1 MDGMMRTQ
9 NLLRSNPAAHRAGRA
24 LGAFLPAALLAAGL
38 LAGGAPV
45 QAEEVR
51 IQPTPADAL
60 DPAGLDVGEEGIQLT
75 LDQAVEVAL
84 RRNLGLV
91 IERYNWI
98 QTREGILQSLGI
110 YDALL
115 SGSAQ
120 LADETSPTVELV
132 EGVPVTQEQ
141 TEFYTLSLSQVT
153 PLGGLA
159 ELSTTAF
166 TQETNSQNVFLNPLF
181 STSADLTYTQPLLRG
196 LGRLATERQ
205 FLVAKAST
213 AQSVELFEQQVS
225 QVIRDVEQAYWDLVE
240 ARNQL
245 VVAQEAAQLAQVLHD
260 QNEVRVDVGTLAP
273 LELIQS
279 EAGIAAREEDIIRAE
294 AAIGDAADRL
304 RFLLN
309 LESGPYWDAEIVPAT
324 DPETERVPID
334 LAEAIE
340 TALSERPEV
349 ASQLYRLE
357 ALEIDESFFRN
368 LARPQLD
375 LIVGYGLFGQAG
387 DAPAI
392 RNPDTGE
399 VEQPALEGD
408 LSDVI
413 DDVRS
418 REFDSW
424 SAQLIFSYPLQN
436 RERRAQAT
444 IAGLAVDQGLAE
456 LERLQRQIVTE
467 VRAAA
472 RQVETAA
479 KQIES
484 ARVSRRLEERNL
496 DAERKRYENGMS
508 SSFVVLQIQED
519 LTQARS
525 REVSA
530 VTAYRRALAEF
541 YRSVGVLLEQKGVE
555 LDVPEREYH
564 RFGGW
569 SEMFGR
575 RTAE

>member
-1 MDGMMRTQ
+1 MDGTMRTH
-9 NLLRSNPAAHRAGRA
+9 NLLRSNLAAPGAGGA
-24 LGAFLPAALLAAGL
+24 LGAFLLAALL
-38 LAGGAPV
+38 LAPGAPV

-84 RRNLGLV
+84 SRNLGLV

-110 YDALL
+110 YDLGLFA
-115 SGSAQ
+115 SASASESTTPAAQ
-120 LADETSPTVELV
+120 VV
-132 EGVPVTQEQ
+132 EGVATIQSDRQDFDVG
-141 TEFYTLSLSQVT
+141 LSQLVPT
-153 PLGGLA
+153 GGLL
-159 ELSTTAF
+159 ELTLLDATRRAS
-166 TQETNSQNVFLNPLF
+166 NSQNQPLNPLF
-181 STSADLTYTQPLLRG
+181 SGSSALQFSQPLLRG
-196 LGRLATERQ
+196 FGRLATERQ
-205 FLVAKAST
+205 FLVARVST
-213 AQSVELFEQQVS
+213 AQSVEIFEQQVS

-245 VVAQEAAQLAQVLHD
+245 GVAQEAAQLAQVLHD

-424 SAQLIFSYPLQN
+424 SAQLVFSYPLQN

-484 ARVSRRLEERNL
+484 ARISRRLEERNL

-541 YRSVGVLLEQKGVE
+541 YRSVGILLDQKGVD

-569 SEMFGR
+569 SGMFGR

>member
-1 MDGMMRTQ
+1 
-9 NLLRSNPAAHRAGRA
+9 
-24 LGAFLPAALLAAGL
+24 
-38 LAGGAPV
+38 
-45 QAEEVR
+45 
-51 IQPTPADAL
+51 
-60 DPAGLDVGEEGIQLT
+60 
-75 LDQAVEVAL
+75 
-84 RRNLGLV
+84 
-91 IERYNWI
+91 
-98 QTREGILQSLGI
+98 
-110 YDALL
+110 
-115 SGSAQ
+115 
-120 LADETSPTVELV
+120 
-132 EGVPVTQEQ
+132 
-141 TEFYTLSLSQVT
+141 
-153 PLGGLA
+153 
-159 ELSTTAF
+159 
-166 TQETNSQNVFLNPLF
+166 
-181 STSADLTYTQPLLRG
+181 
-196 LGRLATERQ
+196 
-205 FLVAKAST
+205 
-213 AQSVELFEQQVS
+213 
-225 QVIRDVEQAYWDLVE
+225 
-240 ARNQL
+240 
-245 VVAQEAAQLAQVLHD
+245 
-260 QNEVRVDVGTLAP
+260 
-273 LELIQS
+273 
-279 EAGIAAREEDIIRAE
+279 
-294 AAIGDAADRL
+294 
-304 RFLLN
+304 
-309 LESGPYWDAEIVPAT
+309 
-324 DPETERVPID
+324 VPID

-424 SAQLIFSYPLQN
+424 SAQLVFSYPLQN

-484 ARVSRRLEERNL
+484 ARISRRLEERNL

-541 YRSVGVLLEQKGVE
+541 YRSVGILLDQKGVD

-569 SEMFGR
+569 SGMFGR